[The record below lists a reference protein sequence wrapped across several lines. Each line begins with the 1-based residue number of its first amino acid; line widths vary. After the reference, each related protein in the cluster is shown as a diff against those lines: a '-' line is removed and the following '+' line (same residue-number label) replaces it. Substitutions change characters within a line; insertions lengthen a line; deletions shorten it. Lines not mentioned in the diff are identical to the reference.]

1 MNLSSS
7 CFDQPHPKKEYQLSV
22 NKGGKYV
29 REWRLHSYAN
39 LTLSGKGRFMTLQ
52 CPHWLTRFAAV
63 FMLLAVTAC
72 SGPTVLNTQWI
83 DSQFSA
89 KPMRS
94 ILVVGITKDT
104 SNRRVYEDAMVAQL
118 TARGVK
124 AMPSYLFAPE
134 SGPMPFEVMEKA
146 LTSFGAAGVLV
157 TRVVNVSQSV
167 RVTPGSPPRSARFR
181 SSRNMG
187 MRGFYG
193 FYDGMWA
200 SSFHSPPTITVQ
212 ENVGADTSL
221 FETKSFAVVWSA
233 STTTATRSSGSS
245 TALLQ
250 QFSTLIT
257 ETLAKDGLI

>member
-1 MNLSSS
+1 MSLSSS
-7 CFDQPHPKKEYQLSV
+7 CFDQPHTKREYQLTV
-22 NKGGKYV
+22 NKWDKDVG
-29 REWRLHSYAN
+29 EWWINSYAN
-39 LTLSGKGRFMTLQ
+39 LILTGKGRFMTLP
-52 CPHWLTRFAAV
+52 CNHWLSRFTAV
-63 FMLLAVTAC
+63 VMLLAVTAC
-72 SGPTVLNTQWI
+72 TGPTVLNTQWT

-124 AMPSYLFAPE
+124 AKPSYLFAPE
-134 SGPMPFEVMEKA
+134 SGPIPFEIMKKA
-146 LTSFGAAGVLV
+146 LTDFGAAGVLL

-167 RVTPGSPPRSARFR
+167 RVSPGSAPRSMGPR

-221 FETKSFAVVWSA
+221 FETKSFSVVWSA
-233 STTTATRSSGSS
+233 STTTTRGSGSS

-250 QFSTLIT
+250 QFSALIA

>member
-1 MNLSSS
+1 MSLSSS
-7 CFDQPHPKKEYQLSV
+7 CFGQPHPNREYQLTV
-22 NKGGKYV
+22 NQWGQYV
-29 REWRLHSYAN
+29 GEWGLHFYAN
-39 LTLSGKGRFMTLQ
+39 PTLSGKERFMTLQ
-52 CPHWLTRFAAV
+52 CPHWLSRFAAV
-63 FMLLAVTAC
+63 FMLLGVTAC
-72 SGPTVLNTQWI
+72 AGPTVLNTQWT
-83 DSQFSA
+83 DPQFSA
-89 KPMRS
+89 KPMHS

-124 AMPSYLFAPE
+124 AKPSYLFAPE

-146 LTSFGAAGVLV
+146 LTGFGASGVLV

-167 RVTPGSPPRSARFR
+167 RVTPGSAPRSMSSRP
-181 SSRNMG
+181 SRNMG

-221 FETKSFAVVWSA
+221 FETKNFGVVWSA
-233 STTTATRSSGSS
+233 STTTATRSTGSS

-250 QFSTLIT
+250 QFSALIA
-257 ETLAKDGLI
+257 ETLAKDGMI

>member
-1 MNLSSS
+1 MSFSSS
-7 CFDQPHPKKEYQLSV
+7 CFGQSHPKSEYQLNV
-22 NKGGKYV
+22 NKWDEYV
-29 REWRLHSYAN
+29 DEWWVHSYAN
-39 LTLSGKGRFMTLQ
+39 LTLTGKGRFMTLQ
-52 CPHWLTRFAAV
+52 WNLWLSRFAAV
-63 FMLLAVTAC
+63 VMLLAVTAC
-72 SGPTVLNTQWI
+72 AGPTVLNTQWK
-83 DSQFSA
+83 DSQFTA

-104 SNRRVYEDAMVAQL
+104 TNRRVYEDAMVAQL

-134 SGPMPFEVMEKA
+134 SGPMPIEVMEKA
-146 LTSFGAAGVLV
+146 LTDFGAAGVLL

-167 RVTPGSPPRSARFR
+167 RVTPGSTPRRMSPR

-221 FETKSFAVVWSA
+221 FETKSFAIVWSA
-233 STTTATRSSGSS
+233 STTTATRGSGSS

-250 QFSTLIT
+250 QFSALIA
-257 ETLAKDGLI
+257 ETLAVRLA